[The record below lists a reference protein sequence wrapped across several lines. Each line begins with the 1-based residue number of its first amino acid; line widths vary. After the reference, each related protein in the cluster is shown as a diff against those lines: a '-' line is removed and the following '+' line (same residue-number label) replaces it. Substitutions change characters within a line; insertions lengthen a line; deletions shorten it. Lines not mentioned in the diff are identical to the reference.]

1 MISIKYKNLYD
12 KFIEKYKEIHIDPWH
27 EINEK

>member
-1 MISIKYKNLYD
+1 MISIKYKNIYD
-12 KFIEKYKEIHIDPWH
+12 KFIEKYKEIHIDTWH